1 MTIDSLP
8 GCAQAPRGLMR
19 RASPRW
25 SGVRNCFAS
34 GLDGPRARRGRRA
47 VEARERDRESSGGA
61 LAPRSAVRR
70 PTGRVIDSP
79 AAPGRLVR
87 DVLLRDG
94 STLRLQAPVRADYD
108 AIRVFYEQLSPES
121 RYFRFHG
128 LGRVDSVAR
137 AAVDSSGIDRVSL
150 IARHGG
156 RVIAACSYVGLREPG
171 VAEIALA
178 VADEQQRRGIGTR
191 MLEQLAAI
199 GAERGVRRFDAAVL
213 LANRVMLSVFRNAG
227 FAVKRAGFDELNVS
241 VDITPAK
248 AVVER
253 IDERDHFAALAS
265 LRPILAPASVAVI
278 AAADTPGNV
287 GRSLVENIISGGFGG
302 LVELVDPAGGVASA
316 RGSVRTVRELE
327 VAPDLVIIAIEG
339 DAVLDLAAEAAAKG
353 ARALLVLPA
362 GTEQDIEASSS
373 FEARLLEIVRDAG
386 LRLVGPNSLGLINT
400 APDVCL
406 NATLTGASVS
416 SGALAI
422 CSPSGAVGIG
432 LLAHTGALGLGVSL
446 FASLG
451 NRADVST
458 NDFLEWCE
466 QDERTLAVILY
477 LDTFGNPEHFTRIAR
492 RVSRQKPILAIKG
505 RRSAVRVLA
514 EAHSHTAA
522 ALRGDEVFDALLH
535 QAGLLRFRSGDE
547 LFSAAEFFERQPLP
561 AGRRIGIV
569 SNSVGV
575 AAIAGDAAAARGL
588 ELSEANDAPNPLI
601 MRIGAEPD
609 DYFAA
614 VGRLL
619 AEPAIDALMAF
630 YVEVHQ
636 GDPAAVLEAISMACA
651 GQPKP
656 AVASVVRSDGRR
668 RPRTRTGV
676 PNFLFPE
683 SCANVLASAVERREW
698 LSRPLGEAPGYYD
711 LDGPAARAIVDG
723 FLDRNPAGGWISLGQ
738 AEALLAT
745 HGIPVV
751 ASRRCRDPK
760 RAVAVAAEIGK
771 PVVLK
776 ADFEAP
782 GPRGEIDAVI
792 RGLLGEAAI
801 RAGWRELRRR
811 MRVAGYPWIGAF
823 VQPLYDSGVSML
835 VGAVSDP
842 DLGQVLAVGLGGRQ
856 AGLGCSTA
864 FRLLPLTD
872 ADADELIDASRS
884 VAAELDGFRGS
895 EPLDRQSLRDVILRF
910 ALLLRCVPEVVEA
923 DLNPIRCMTT
933 GCVTLDTRVRIE
945 HRGPIERV
953 KTW

>member
-1 MTIDSLP
+1 
-8 GCAQAPRGLMR
+8 
-19 RASPRW
+19 
-25 SGVRNCFAS
+25 
-34 GLDGPRARRGRRA
+34 
-47 VEARERDRESSGGA
+47 
-61 LAPRSAVRR
+61 
-70 PTGRVIDSP
+70 
-79 AAPGRLVR
+79 
-87 DVLLRDG
+87 LLRDG
-94 STLRLQAPVRADYD
+94 STLRLQAPVQADYED
-108 AIRVFYEQLSPES
+108 IRAFYEQLSPQS

-128 LGRVDSVAR
+128 LGRVDTVAR
-137 AAVDSSGIDRVSL
+137 SAVESSGIDRVSL

-178 VADEQQRRGIGTR
+178 VADDEQGRGIGTR

-199 GAERGVRRFDAAVL
+199 GAGRGVRRFDAAVL
-213 LANRVMLSVFRNAG
+213 SSNHVMLSVFRNAG
-227 FAVKRAGFDELNVS
+227 FAVKRAGFNEVNVS
-241 VDITPAK
+241 VDITPAE

-265 LRPILAPASVAVI
+265 LRPILAPTSVAVV
-278 AAADTPGNV
+278 ASADTPGNV
-287 GRSLVENIISGGFGG
+287 GRALVENISNGGFGG
-302 LVELVDPAGGVASA
+302 LVEWVNPAGGVVCAV
-316 RGSVRTVRELE
+316 RSVRTLRELE
-327 VAPDLVIIAIEG
+327 VAPDLVILAVEG
-339 DAVLDLAAEAAAKG
+339 DAVLDFAAEAAAKG
-353 ARALLVLPA
+353 ARALLVVPA
-362 GTEQDIEASSS
+362 GPEQDVQASSGVES
-373 FEARLLEIVRDAG
+373 RLLEIVRDGG

-400 APDVCL
+400 APDVRL
-406 NATLTGASVS
+406 NATFTGASVG
-416 SGALAI
+416 SGPLAI

-432 LLAHTGALGLGVSL
+432 LLAHAAALGLGVSL

-458 NDFLEWCE
+458 NDLLEWCE
-466 QDERTLAVILY
+466 QDDRTVALILY

-492 RVSRQKPILAIKG
+492 RVSRHKPILAIKG

-514 EAHSHTAA
+514 EVRSHTAA

-547 LFSAAEFFERQPLP
+547 LFNAAEFFERQLLP

-575 AAIAGDAAAARGL
+575 ATIAADAAAARGL
-588 ELSEANDAPNPLI
+588 EVREADDAPNPLI
-601 MRIGAEPD
+601 MPTGAGPE
-609 DYFAA
+609 DYGTR
-614 VGRLL
+614 VSRLL
-619 AEPAIDALMAF
+619 AEPAIDALMVF
-630 YVEVHQ
+630 YVDVHA
-636 GDPAAVLEAISMACA
+636 GDPDAVLERISMACA

-656 AVASVVRSDGRR
+656 AVASVMRSDGRR
-668 RPRTRTGV
+668 RPRTRAGV

-698 LSRPLGEAPGYYD
+698 LSRPLGEVPDYDD
-711 LDGPAARAIVDG
+711 LDGPTSRAIVDG
-723 FLDRNPAGGWISLGQ
+723 FLDRNPAGGWISLGE

-751 ASRRCRDPK
+751 ASYRCRDLD

-771 PVVLK
+771 SVVLK

-782 GPRGEIDAVI
+782 GPEGDIDAVL

-801 RAGWRELRRR
+801 RAGWQELQRR
-811 MRVAGYPWIGAF
+811 MRVAGYPWIGAI
-823 VQPLYDSGVSML
+823 VQSLYDSGVGVL
-835 VGAVSDP
+835 VGAVADP
-842 DLGQVLAVGLGGRQ
+842 DLGPVLALGLGGRQ
-856 AGLGCSTA
+856 AGLGRSTA

-884 VAAELDGFRGS
+884 VAVELDGFRGS
-895 EPLDRQSLRDVILRF
+895 EPLDRQALREVILRF

-933 GCVTLDTRVRIE
+933 GCVVLDMRLRIE
-945 HRGPIERV
+945 RRGPIERV